1 MFCVYWL
8 VHFTH
13 LVLFVDFWAKQGTTQ
28 WWEGGG
34 GILQKARDERRARGK
49 GKEKKI
55 IHYYFLLPLILR
67 FALVSLFV
75 WNVPFA
81 SLGLQ
86 NVPVMKASCT
96 EIV

>member
-28 WWEGGG
+28 WAGGGGGGEGGG
-34 GILQKARDERRARGK
+34 GILQKARDERRARDK

-55 IHYYFLLPLILR
+55 IHDYFLLPLI
-67 FALVSLFV
+67 
-75 WNVPFA
+75 
-81 SLGLQ
+81 
-86 NVPVMKASCT
+86 KKKD
-96 EIV
+96 